1 MGELFLLRH
10 GETEWSKSGRHTG
23 LTDLPLTSYG
33 EQQARSAGAVL
44 EHLRPGGRFALVLVS
59 PLQRAR
65 RTAELA
71 GLSDRTSAAVEVDED
86 LVEWDYGAYEG
97 LTTPEIRDQGHPGWL
112 IFTDGVPAGA
122 TPGES
127 LEEVA
132 QRGRRVLARARP
144 ALEDGDV
151 ALVGHGHALRILAC
165 DWLGRSPDLGQQLLL
180 GAGSVSVL
188 GEEHD
193 VPAIRHWSVS
203 VPDGRG

>member
-10 GETEWSKSGRHTG
+10 GETTWSKAGRHTG
-23 LTDLPLTSYG
+23 RTDQPRTAYG
-33 EQQARSAGAVL
+33 EEEARSAGAVL
-44 EHLRPGGRFALVLVS
+44 EQLRPAGRFALVLVS

-71 GLSDRTSAAVEVDED
+71 GLTAKAGAEVEIEPN
-86 LVEWDYGAYEG
+86 LVEWDYGGYEG
-97 LTTPEIRDQGHPGWL
+97 LTTAEIRAQGHPGWL
-112 IFTDGVPAGA
+112 IFTDGVVPGT

-127 LEEVA
+127 LEQVA
-132 QRGRRVLARARP
+132 ERGRRVLARVRR
-144 ALEDGDV
+144 ALDDGDV
-151 ALVGHGHALRILAC
+151 VLVGHGHALRVLAC
-165 DWLGRSPDLGQQLLL
+165 DWLGRAPDLGQQLLL

-203 VPDGRG
+203 APG

>member
-10 GETEWSKSGRHTG
+10 GETEWSKAGRHTG

-33 EQQARSAGAVL
+33 EEQARSAGAVL
-44 EHLRPGGRFALVLVS
+44 EQLRPAGRFALVLVS

-71 GLSDRTSAAVEVDED
+71 GLTAQATEVGVEPD
-86 LVEWDYGAYEG
+86 LVEWDYGGYEG
-97 LTTPEIRDQGHPGWL
+97 LTTAEIRAQGHPGWL
-112 IFTDGVPAGA
+112 IFTDGVVPGV
-122 TPGES
+122 TPGET
-127 LEEVA
+127 LEQVA
-132 QRGRRVLARARP
+132 QRGRRVLARVRP
-144 ALEDGDV
+144 ALEVGDV

-165 DWLGRSPDLGQQLLL
+165 DWLGRAPDLGQQLIL

-193 VPAIRHWSVS
+193 VPGIRHWSVS
-203 VPDGRG
+203 APG